1 MDFLTILIFFA
12 LSCHLSGMTLADHKC
27 KAVSNVDKMANK
39 EMFLAMT
46 NALKFNAEQMT
57 NALKVSADALLKVN
71 RDNADILKVN
81 ADALKVNAGQMTN
94 ALKVNADALLK
105 VNRDNADVLKVNVD
119 ALKVNAEQMTN
130 ALKVNCGLAM
140 AASGARKTDEASV
153 LAPEKLKSSLVD
165 ISEQLPDEEGT
176 AGDDEVSPPIVPQA
190 TMTDVLELQGRQ
202 QSSTILDETM

>member
-1 MDFLTILIFFA
+1 MDFLAILIFFA

-57 NALKVSADALLKVN
+57 NALKVS
-71 RDNADILKVN
+71 
-81 ADALKVNAGQMTN
+81 
-94 ALKVNADALLK
+94 ADALLK

-190 TMTDVLELQGRQ
+190 TMTDVLELQGCQ